1 MLAPAVGTAPMT
13 LPGSKMR
20 VVVAPLPDS
29 HVADSNSPAEAAPPR
44 LSEPVTPLTH
54 RAQPTPPPAPLELIE
69 SDESFLG
76 AGSRGEVRLARLG
89 DMYCAAKIVPLPA
102 VEADA
107 KGEGSSSPDEALVH
121 PHLVRVYE
129 RRTVDGKIFELRELC
144 QGGELFDS
152 VAENGGLAADDAS
165 TCFSQVLGAVV
176 YCHAA
181 GVANGRLRPEHVLLD
196 NNNCVKL
203 LGFATRRGGGDGGGD
218 AQERLRRPCSGLDA
232 PELHGR
238 ETASAR
244 ELARADLW
252 ALGMLLAS
260 LVTAEPPFAAADAAV
275 CSRYATLVSQGL
287 RVACPELSAAM
298 PAPLLSLLER
308 LLQPK
313 PQDRPSAEEAL
324 AQLSGAP
331 TAVAE
336 AAEAAACAAT
346 SSASS
351 SAGGGEAALL
361 ATAPFAAA
369 AAAAASTPFGAL
381 SPTPPTTAVLDGT
394 AGHANRSSSGGCAKT
409 ARTSATHGA
418 VDAAAKAEDER
429 GVDHSSKVQRTTQD
443 ARAMPPPPPPC
454 VAASGSSSSSS
465 SCSSSPGL
473 MLPPPAR
480 VATPRPSPRN
490 GHVRCLGWENLEVP
504 FDLLS
509 SAAVATLDTLGLP
522 YTVESWVGP
531 FGAAFSVRPPPPL
544 EMALP
549 PMPELRSPAVP
560 DLPSF
565 AGMASP
571 LAPLALSL
579 HGTPRPPLRVSL
591 QIFSAEPAPAPASAS
606 ASSAPPDRHHVDVR
620 RQQGEHWHFQPFYAA
635 FRLEFSKRLGMA
647 DYSQLSMHSP
657 MQKKREVPAACAPAA
672 GFLSR
677 GQPSASPLSNPA
689 GSSWTAASPLA
700 QPSPG
705 GTPGSSRGATGGA
718 TGGAGSFRRKSGSFT
733 GFLPLAAAPSS
744 LRAPPRP

>member
-1 MLAPAVGTAPMT
+1 MALTCA
-13 LPGSKMR
+13 KMR

-29 HVADSNSPAEAAPPR
+29 HVVDNSPAGEAPQC
-44 LSEPVTPLTH
+44 LSEPATPLTQ
-54 RAQPTPPPAPLELIE
+54 RAQPTPPPVPLELME
-69 SDESFLG
+69 SEESFLG

-89 DMYCAAKIVPLPA
+89 DMYCAAKIVPLPRPFA
-102 VEADA
+102 AEPPRQ
-107 KGEGSSSPDEALVH
+107 KGEGSSSPNEALVH

-129 RRTVDGKIFELRELC
+129 RRTMDGKTFELRELC

-152 VAENGGLAADDAS
+152 IAENGGLAPDAAS
-165 TCFSQVLGAVV
+165 SCFSQALEAVAF
-176 YCHAA
+176 CHAA
-181 GVANGRLRPEHVLLD
+181 GVANGRLRPEHILID
-196 NNNCVKL
+196 SSNHVKL
-203 LGFATRRGGGDGGGD
+203 LGFAARPGGADGG
-218 AQERLRRPCSGLDA
+218 AQEPLRRPCSGLDA

-238 ETASAR
+238 DTASAR

-308 LLQPK
+308 LLRPK

-331 TAVAE
+331 TDVAE
-336 AAEAAACAAT
+336 AGKAAACAAT
-346 SSASS
+346 SSASSASS

-369 AAAAASTPFGAL
+369 AAAAASIPFGAL
-381 SPTPPTTAVLDGT
+381 SPTPPTTAVLAGT
-394 AGHANRSSSGGCAKT
+394 AGHANRSSSGGCAKRAQT
-409 ARTSATHGA
+409 IETHVA

-429 GVDHSSKVQRTTQD
+429 GLDHSSKVLRTTQN
-443 ARAMPPPPPPC
+443 ARTMPPPLPPR
-454 VAASGSSSSSS
+454 VAAPGSS
-465 SCSSSPGL
+465 SSSPGL
-473 MLPPPAR
+473 MPPPPPR

-549 PMPELRSPAVP
+549 PMPELRSPALP
-560 DLPSF
+560 AAASDAPSF
-565 AGMASP
+565 ADMASP

-579 HGTPRPPLRVSL
+579 HGMSPRPPLRVSL
-591 QIFSAEPAPAPASAS
+591 QIFSAEPAHASAS
-606 ASSAPPDRHHVDVR
+606 ASASARPDRHHVDVR

-647 DYSQLSMHSP
+647 DYTQLSMHSP

-677 GQPSASPLSNPA
+677 GQPSASPLSSPA
-689 GSSWTAASPLA
+689 GSPWTAASPLA
-700 QPSPG
+700 QRSPG
-705 GTPGSSRGATGGA
+705 GTPGSSRGA